1 MICLS
6 ALSHRMTPLVTIIMC
21 ASAICFSTSCEATNR
36 NATTTG
42 SVETSMKSPAPRFI
56 PYEILIKFKDGISQK
71 RIASILKDNRIGV
84 IAEIQDGRLYHVRIL
99 DDRSVES
106 AINQLSSY
114 QEIEYAE
121 PNYRYKSQK

>member
-1 MICLS
+1 M
-6 ALSHRMTPLVTIIMC
+6 
-21 ASAICFSTSCEATNR
+21 
-36 NATTTG
+36 
-42 SVETSMKSPAPRFI
+42 
-56 PYEILIKFKDGISQK
+56 LIKFKDGISQK

-84 IAEIQDGRLYHVRIL
+84 IDEIQRGRLYHVRIL